1 MNIQYHIKKLCN
13 KKLLWLFLLLC
24 GMGINSVK
32 AEGVELMAQVRCGD
46 TIPVVFLHEIYVYP
60 PYRFKSKA
68 QERFYW
74 RTVRDVKKTLPYAKL
89 IAQEMLHTDSVLAT
103 IPLKK
108 DRTAY
113 MNQYERQLF
122 KKYEKSFRSMT
133 AKQGFMLMKLVDRQC
148 DQTSYEVIKYYK
160 GGFVAFFWQ
169 GIARLFGNNLKVEFD
184 AEMNEQDR
192 LVERVI
198 TLVEAGQL

>member
-1 MNIQYHIKKLCN
+1 MNIQQYMQKQYQLHR
-13 KKLLWLFLLLC
+13 LLLC
-24 GMGINSVK
+24 IFLLSISTISLK
-32 AEGVELMAQVRCGD
+32 AESVELMAQVRCGD
-46 TIPVVFLHEIYVYP
+46 TIPVVFLREIYVYP
-60 PYRFKSKA
+60 PLKFKSKK

-89 IAQEMLHTDSVLAT
+89 IAHEMQFTDSILAT

-108 DRTAY
+108 DRRSY
-113 MNQYERQLF
+113 MNKYERQLF
-122 KKYEKSFRSMT
+122 KKYEKTFRGMT

-184 AEMNEQDR
+184 AEMNEQDKI
-192 LVERVI
+192 VERVI

>member
-1 MNIQYHIKKLCN
+1 MNTQLYIQKQHRIRT
-13 KKLLWLFLLLC
+13 LLLSLLFITTSSLALKAD
-24 GMGINSVK
+24 GI
-32 AEGVELMAQVRCGD
+32 ELMAHVSSGD
-46 TIPVVFLHEIYVYP
+46 TIPLVFLREIYVYP
-60 PYRFKSKA
+60 PLRFKNKK

-89 IAQEMLHTDSVLAT
+89 IAHEMQFTDSILAT

-108 DRTAY
+108 DQKAY
-113 MNQYERQLF
+113 MNKYERKLF
-122 KKYEKSFRSMT
+122 RKYEKTFRGMT
-133 AKQGFMLMKLVDRQC
+133 AKQGFMLMKLIDRQC

-169 GIARLFGNNLKVEFD
+169 GIAKLFGNDLKVEFD
-184 AEMNEQDR
+184 AEMNEQDKI
-192 LVERVI
+192 VERVI

>member
-1 MNIQYHIKKLCN
+1 MNTQLNILQPHRMRP
-13 KKLLWLFLLLC
+13 LLLC
-24 GMGINSVK
+24 LLFIATASFSLK
-32 AEGVELMAQVRCGD
+32 ADGVELMAHVRAGD
-46 TIPVVFLHEIYVYP
+46 TIPLVFLREIYIYP
-60 PYRFKSKA
+60 PLRFKSKK

-89 IAQEMLHTDSVLAT
+89 IAHEMQFTDSVLTT

-108 DRTAY
+108 DQRSY
-113 MNQYERQLF
+113 MNKYERQLF
-122 KKYEKSFRSMT
+122 RKYEKTFRGMT

-169 GIARLFGNNLKVEFD
+169 GIARLFGNDLKVEFD
-184 AEMNEQDR
+184 AEMNEQDKI
-192 LVERVI
+192 VERVI

>member
-1 MNIQYHIKKLCN
+1 MQRHTVKIKILT
-13 KKLLWLFLLLC
+13 LFIILASLVQLR
-24 GMGINSVK
+24 
-32 AEGVELMAQVRCGD
+32 AEGVQVVAHVHGGD
-46 TIPVVFLHEIYVYP
+46 TIPHIFLHEIYVFP
-60 PYRFKSKA
+60 PLRFKSKK

-89 IAQEMLHTDSVLAT
+89 IAQEMQMTDSILAT
-103 IPLKK
+103 FSTKK
-108 DRTAY
+108 EQRSY
-113 MNQYERQLF
+113 MHKYERKLF
-122 KKYEKSFRSMT
+122 KKYEKSFRGMT

-184 AEMNEQDR
+184 AEMNEEDKI
-192 LVERVI
+192 VERVI

>member
-1 MNIQYHIKKLCN
+1 MNTQLNILQPHRMRS
-13 KKLLWLFLLLC
+13 LLLC
-24 GMGINSVK
+24 LLFIATASFSLK
-32 AEGVELMAQVRCGD
+32 ADGVELMAHVRAGD
-46 TIPVVFLHEIYVYP
+46 TIPLVFLREIYIYP
-60 PYRFKSKA
+60 PLRVKSKK

-89 IAQEMLHTDSVLAT
+89 IAHEMQFTDSVLTT

-108 DRTAY
+108 DQRSY
-113 MNQYERQLF
+113 MNKYERQLF
-122 KKYEKSFRSMT
+122 RKYEKTFRGMT

-169 GIARLFGNNLKVEFD
+169 GIARLFGNDLKVEFD
-184 AEMNEQDR
+184 AEMNEQDKI
-192 LVERVI
+192 VERVI